1 MPGGTRSVAITR
13 YTPLYVYALALPGR
27 LSRLW
32 FLPAPPHRAGGL
44 GLTCAK
50 AAKSKACAILVSKLH
65 KSCFFNINLRT
76 WAFLSCANYAGA
88 LHLGKSPTAQKSA
101 HVWKRGFV
109 RFNRGC
115 TPFKK

>member
-1 MPGGTRSVAITR
+1 MPGGTHSVAITR

-32 FLPAPPHRAGGL
+32 FLPAPPHRVGGGL

-88 LHLGKSPTAQKSA
+88 LRLGKIPHGPKIGSRVEKG
-101 HVWKRGFV
+101 VGEV
-109 RFNRGC
+109 
-115 TPFKK
+115 

>member
-27 LSRLW
+27 LFRLW
-32 FLPAPPHRAGGL
+32 FLPAPPHRVGGGL

-65 KSCFFNINLRT
+65 KYCFFNLTYARGRFYLVPTMPGLCI
-76 WAFLSCANYAGA
+76 WANPPRPKNRLTC
-88 LHLGKSPTAQKSA
+88 GKGG
-101 HVWKRGFV
+101 W
-109 RFNRGC
+109 
-115 TPFKK
+115 